1 MSTCTNCDAVISPG
15 STTCTS
21 CGAPQ
26 RRQVCDNCGATLK
39 SGAKSCGQC
48 GSKRWKGPMQKQEEN
63 ESIPKRYK
71 RPKTWRQKEE
81 KEQEK
86 VYTDE
91 QKRRQSDPKVQVETR
106 EGESWEKFKERQDE
120 VEDPTEHKT
129 LTQQLDDMGVTGSN
143 VPSTSK
149 PPKAKKKKEVMYYLR
164 CKQCHLEEF
173 LENEADGQQYCTKCG
188 WKKQ

>member
-48 GSKRWKGPMQKQEEN
+48 GSKRWKGPMQKQEDN
-63 ESIPKRYK
+63 ESIPKRHK

-106 EGESWEKFKERQDE
+106 EGESWEKFKERQDKA
-120 VEDPTEHKT
+120 EDPREHKT
-129 LTQQLDDMGVTGSN
+129 LQQRIN
-143 VPSTSK
+143 
-149 PPKAKKKKEVMYYLR
+149 AY
-164 CKQCHLEEF
+164 
-173 LENEADGQQYCTKCG
+173 QQQARANAVCTKCG
-188 WKKQ
+188 NTMMLNAKFCSNCGTARN

>member
-48 GSKRWKGPMQKQEEN
+48 GSKRWKGPMQKQEDN

-91 QKRRQSDPKVQVETR
+91 EKKRQGTFVPGKRIPGKTQTSGVKIDPM

-120 VEDPTEHKT
+120 AEDPREHKT
-129 LTQQLDDMGVTGSN
+129 LQQRIN
-143 VPSTSK
+143 
-149 PPKAKKKKEVMYYLR
+149 AY
-164 CKQCHLEEF
+164 
-173 LENEADGQQYCTKCG
+173 QQQARANAVCTKCG
-188 WKKQ
+188 NTMMLNAKFCSNCGTFRT